1 MASADDMPDNRREN
15 MKNLKAGQKVTTSG
29 FAGTIV
35 RQYCDG
41 MWEVRLNRGIVC
53 VSESDIIPA

>member
-1 MASADDMPDNRREN
+1 
-15 MKNLKAGQKVTTSG
+15 MKKFKVGQNVTTSG

-35 RQYCDG
+35 REYCEG

-53 VSESDIIPA
+53 VSESDIIAA